1 MMFYL
6 QEKFC
11 MNPKND
17 LVKEWLKKSQH
28 DLETAKV
35 ILAHKPELTDTIC
48 FHCQQAVEK
57 TLKGYLVYLNIPFK
71 KTHSLAYLLDLINDK
86 EKIPENI
93 YEQSELLENYAI
105 EIRYPD
111 DWYEPSI
118 EDVKEAFNNAESII
132 AFFKDKINGY

>member
-1 MMFYL
+1 MMLYL

-71 KTHSLAYLLDLINDK
+71 RSSYKCPNDYSGSIN
-86 EKIPENI
+86 
-93 YEQSELLENYAI
+93 Y
-105 EIRYPD
+105 
-111 DWYEPSI
+111 
-118 EDVKEAFNNAESII
+118 KEAK
-132 AFFKDKINGY
+132 FKAAQ